1 MVDNNQ
7 YLNDGQSPFRRYE
20 PPANSGA
27 PNGNVAPLTPPPLTS
42 PGGGSATTSRGA
54 KRRQRHARS
63 RWRQWLQAD
72 PGKGAAQS
80 SRSPQPPPSARGSQ
94 PASPSTRGDVRRPSP
109 PRIQNPLPAA
119 TPQPPTRP
127 VRPGET
133 AAYRPHPSDAAQWPD
148 ATTTPTRRSQPRP
161 PQRSKNKVTPLRRR
175 PATSRPDS
183 LGNQVSPRQRSSR
196 RSGRKTPRPVL
207 YGIRL
212 LILGT
217 GIAAIAGTVLS
228 SINSRDEAALNNSGS
243 RSEVATGAL
252 SGQGAAALTEPLPLA
267 EELVAVETDLVA
279 LESMTPGL
287 TQSVFFY
294 DLDTGNYID
303 LNGTESFAAASTIKV
318 PILVAFLQ
326 AVDAG
331 TVRLDQ
337 AVTLREELIA
347 GGSGE
352 LQTQAI
358 GTQFTA
364 LEVATA
370 MIVTSDNTATNL
382 VIELLGGPEVL
393 NQQFQNW
400 GLTATTMRNLLPDL
414 EGTNITSA
422 ADLVRIMALVDQ
434 GELLSPRSRDRLFSI
449 MQRTVNRDLIPDGLA
464 DPSALSYNKTGDIGT
479 LLGDIALVD
488 VANGKRYIL
497 GVLVDRPFNDGRAS
511 ELIRRASGRVYEEM
525 SQPISPVGS
534 GNSPAG
540 TPEGSPTGE
549 AATDEAAPPAID
561 AAPVE
566 AAPTTESAPAP
577 YVEPGDSFSS
587 PELPPG

>member
-1 MVDNNQ
+1 M
-7 YLNDGQSPFRRYE
+7 
-20 PPANSGA
+20 
-27 PNGNVAPLTPPPLTS
+27 
-42 PGGGSATTSRGA
+42 
-54 KRRQRHARS
+54 
-63 RWRQWLQAD
+63 
-72 PGKGAAQS
+72 
-80 SRSPQPPPSARGSQ
+80 
-94 PASPSTRGDVRRPSP
+94 
-109 PRIQNPLPAA
+109 
-119 TPQPPTRP
+119 P
-127 VRPGET
+127 VRPGEP
-133 AAYRPHPSDAAQWPD
+133 AAYRPHPHNAAQWSDP
-148 ATTTPTRRSQPRP
+148 ATIPPRRSPQRP
-161 PQRSKNKVTPLRRR
+161 PQRPKNKVTPLRRR
-175 PATSRPDS
+175 PAMSRPDS
-183 LGNQVSPRQRSSR
+183 LGNPAPPRQRSGR
-196 RSGRKTPRPVL
+196 RSGRKPPRPVL

-228 SINSRDEAALNNSGS
+228 SLNSRDEAALNNSGS
-243 RSEVATGAL
+243 RSSDVAAGAL
-252 SGQGAAALTEPLPLA
+252 SSKGAAALTEPLPLA

-303 LNGTESFAAASTIKV
+303 LNGSEPFAAASTIKV

-352 LQTQAI
+352 LQTQEI

-422 ADLVRIMALVDQ
+422 ADLVRVMALVDQ

-464 DPSALSYNKTGDIGT
+464 DPSALSHNKTGDIGT
-479 LLGDIALVD
+479 LLGDVALVD

-497 GVLVDRPFNDGRAS
+497 SVLVDRPFNDGRAS

-534 GNSPAG
+534 GNPPAR
-540 TPEGSPTGE
+540 TTEGSPAGE
-549 AATDEAAPPAID
+549 AATDAADDP
-561 AAPVE
+561 APVE
-566 AAPTTESAPAP
+566 AEPTIESVPAP
-577 YVEPGDSFSS
+577 YVEPGDAFSS